1 MHLADSV
8 GFAFGHAAQGR
19 NVAEGHYEAAQTMVA
34 PAAGAIG
41 VEKIMPNRQFPENA
55 ADGHYV
61 AEGHYV
67 YAAQGRNVAVM
78 LSLPTSGQI
87 EQKL

>member
-1 MHLADSV
+1 MSLVQAYDGTRFYGWAS
-8 GFAFGHAAQGR
+8 
-19 NVAEGHYEAAQTMVA
+19 
-34 PAAGAIG
+34 AIG

-78 LSLPTSGQI
+78 LSLPTSGQM

>member
-1 MHLADSV
+1 M

-34 PAAGAIG
+34 PVAGAIG

-61 AEGHYV
+61 AESHYV
-67 YAAQGRNVAVM
+67 YAAQGCNAAKDTAKILLRKILVVRYW
-78 LSLPTSGQI
+78 
-87 EQKL
+87 

>member
-1 MHLADSV
+1 MEWRSYDCVVSLVQAYDGTRFYGWAS
-8 GFAFGHAAQGR
+8 
-19 NVAEGHYEAAQTMVA
+19 
-34 PAAGAIG
+34 AIG

-67 YAAQGRNVAVM
+67 YAAQGCNAAKDTAKILLRKILVVRYW
-78 LSLPTSGQI
+78 
-87 EQKL
+87 